1 MRRTL
6 DTVLLGGEREERRE
20 GREGGRGG
28 GEGRRVELRRGGKE
42 KDKRKAQKSKVTHC
56 FM

>member
-1 MRRTL
+1 M
-6 DTVLLGGEREERRE
+6 DTVLLGGEGEGRRGRE
-20 GREGGRGG
+20 GREGGREG